1 MVVDARVVTAI
12 VGRRDHASFGDASPW
27 SSPTYL
33 LISLDVWWRV
43 YRGYQRGISLGSSR
57 HNPGR
62 GSTRSADP
70 LATCCFG
77 WRCDVLLGCS
87 FGIDRRRVVT
97 SRRVLLLQPV
107 VCSPRLLASR
117 RRLCVLSFRPAAVGG
132 SFFRALPPPPPLVF
146 FPLSRNDRTPFVCD
160 VSAFMFSWYRGGRT
174 RRTLLL
180 RSARSVLV
188 APSPTPMPLSR
199 RSTTSNPATFVPR
212 RPPASP
218 GVHRAVTR
226 PSFSLVAAL
235 FLLRFPRSSCD
246 HARCA
251 PMLPRTARCFLG
263 PIERARR
270 WRSGCLLYRLL
281 MPWSDVPRCRRARSR
296 STFAFAVFLLTI
308 GFVSYLRT
316 LPASCPVILRVSKN
330 ERTWNFRVSP
340 LEFQSLPLPVK
351 QFAIKFC
358 GTLSV
363 TQSRCLWVFE
373 EEVKLMKS
381 VRSVL
386 LWMDW

>member
-1 MVVDARVVTAI
+1 M
-12 VGRRDHASFGDASPW
+12 
-27 SSPTYL
+27 
-33 LISLDVWWRV
+33 

-218 GVHRAVTR
+218 GVPRRPPSCHAAKLFTR
-226 PSFSLVAAL
+226 RSALPSSLSSFFLRPCPLCTDAATYST
-235 FLLRFPRSSCD
+235 LLSRPDRTRSSL
-246 HARCA
+246 ALW
-251 PMLPRTARCFLG
+251 LP
-263 PIERARR
+263 
-270 WRSGCLLYRLL
+270 
-281 MPWSDVPRCRRARSR
+281 
-296 STFAFAVFLLTI
+296 
-308 GFVSYLRT
+308 
-316 LPASCPVILRVSKN
+316 
-330 ERTWNFRVSP
+330 
-340 LEFQSLPLPVK
+340 PLPTTD
-351 QFAIKFC
+351 ALI
-358 GTLSV
+358 
-363 TQSRCLWVFE
+363 R
-373 EEVKLMKS
+373 
-381 VRSVL
+381 RSS
-386 LWMDW
+386 M